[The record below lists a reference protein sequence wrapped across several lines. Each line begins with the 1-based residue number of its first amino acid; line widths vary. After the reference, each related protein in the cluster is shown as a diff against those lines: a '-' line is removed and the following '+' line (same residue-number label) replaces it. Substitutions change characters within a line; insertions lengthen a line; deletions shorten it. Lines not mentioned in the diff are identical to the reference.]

1 MPQLNVDF
9 TPPENNSLTSGSHL
23 RGRKKSK
30 TTAKAELRSLNP
42 NEVANSRLLPPEP
55 RQLNYIISIVDHD
68 RDVLRRVMAYPREKA
83 SRAFLDLFE
92 NVVPA
97 HGFEAGRAGV
107 IEAGR
112 AGVNDEEFLLRVWEG
127 VTHGV
132 WRQ

>member
-1 MPQLNVDF
+1 MHGWRPLRIVQLNMVRVGQERRWIRHVF
-9 TPPENNSLTSGSHL
+9 KHVRCECFG
-23 RGRKKSK
+23 
-30 TTAKAELRSLNP
+30 
-42 NEVANSRLLPPEP
+42 
-55 RQLNYIISIVDHD
+55 IIF
-68 RDVLRRVMAYPREKA
+68 RVLRRVLAYPREKA

>member
-23 RGRKKSK
+23 
-30 TTAKAELRSLNP
+30 
-42 NEVANSRLLPPEP
+42 
-55 RQLNYIISIVDHD
+55 
-68 RDVLRRVMAYPREKA
+68 VLRRVLAYPREKA